1 MADHFAFL
9 NQPRRPWL
17 DPEHLKQAFHALS
30 STMHPDKHP
39 SADEAA
45 KEVAARQFAEL
56 NAAYQCLADPKARLL
71 HLLEL
76 ERGEKPKDIQQI
88 PAALADWFVEVARV
102 CRDTDAFI
110 AEKARTTSPLLQVQL
125 FPRGQEWI
133 AKLSGLQKEFNKLS
147 ETVTGEL
154 RSLDAQWAVAM
165 PEARRNLLTKLE
177 ELYRLFGYLNRW
189 QSQVQERISRIA
201 F

>member
-1 MADHFAFL
+1 MADHFTLL

-17 DPEHLKQAFHALS
+17 DPDDLKKSFHALS
-30 STMHPDKHP
+30 ATTHPDKHP

-45 KEVAARQFAEL
+45 KGLAAKQFAEL
-56 NAAYQCLADPKARLL
+56 NTAYQCLVEPKARLL

-133 AKLSGLQKEFNKLS
+133 AKLSGLQKEFNQLS
-147 ETVTGEL
+147 ESITGEL
-154 RSLDAQWAVAM
+154 RLVDAQWTRGDPDV
-165 PEARRNLLTKLE
+165 RRNLLPKLE
-177 ELYRLFGYLNRW
+177 ELYRLFGYLSRW

>member
-1 MADHFAFL
+1 MADHFTLL

-17 DPEHLKQAFHALS
+17 DPDDLKKSFHALS
-30 STMHPDKHP
+30 ATTHPDKHP

-45 KEVAARQFAEL
+45 KGLAAKQFAEL
-56 NAAYQCLADPKARLL
+56 
-71 HLLEL
+71 
-76 ERGEKPKDIQQI
+76 
-88 PAALADWFVEVARV
+88 DWFVEVARV

-133 AKLSGLQKEFNKLS
+133 AKLSGLQKEFNQLS
-147 ETVTGEL
+147 ESITGEL
-154 RSLDAQWAVAM
+154 RLVDAQWTRGDPDV
-165 PEARRNLLTKLE
+165 RRNLLPKLE
-177 ELYRLFGYLNRW
+177 ELYRLFGYLSRW